1 MLHNKKLCLRHKD
14 FTHSKPSK
22 LLRLTRTMQ
31 ANDDDVNQPLNRAN
45 THLFNAVTALGEDA
59 VVAAL
64 QEDEAHY
71 AGCSGGQQYADLI
84 NHLLESANLTIDD
97 VDFVLS
103 LDVAPEEEWHIDA
116 LNSVTRCMRRLLGLP
131 AE

>member
-14 FTHSKPSK
+14 FSQTPNFQTPPTSV
-22 LLRLTRTMQ
+22 TMQ
-31 ANDDDVNQPLNRAN
+31 ADDDRVNQAFNLAN

-84 NHLLESANLTIDD
+84 NHLLESANLTIAD

-103 LDVAPEEEWHIDA
+103 LDVDPEEQWHIDA
-116 LNSVTRCMRRLLGLP
+116 LNSLTRCMRRLLGL
-131 AE
+131 A